1 MGEVYRARDPRLARD
16 VALKVL
22 PAHSHHDEV
31 RLRRFEQEAKAV
43 GALNH
48 PNLLTVFDTGRHQ
61 DSPFIVFELLD
72 GQTLRACVGPGGLPY
87 RKAIDYAVQIAHGLS
102 AAHER
107 GIVHRDLKPENVFLT
122 QDGRIKIL
130 DFGLAKLQPPPA
142 DRATVAGTSDI
153 TAEVAVGGSAGYM
166 APEQVQ
172 GLPGDHRSDIFSFG
186 ALLYEMVSG
195 RRAFGSRTAIEAM
208 YAILNEDPAELA
220 PDANVAPAL
229 ERIIRRCLAKQ
240 PGERFQSARDMA
252 FALENLPASADAGTR
267 PLAPWQRPSEAV
279 HAIAVLPLVN
289 VSGDRDQDYFA
300 DGMTD
305 ALIADLARL
314 RSLRVISRTSA
325 MRYQGT
331 RTPLRQIA
339 AELNV
344 DVVVEGSVLR
354 VGDRVRITAR
364 LVDAM
369 RDQHIWAETYERD
382 LRDVLRLHAEV
393 AQTISRHI
401 SASLTPQEKAVLA
414 AAPEVNPEAHQ
425 HYLMGRYHWNKRT
438 PTGLRQALDQFALAI
453 EADPRYA
460 PAYAGVADSHY
471 IQTLSTYDVVPPREG
486 MPRAKTAALTALEI
500 DEELAEAH
508 VSLANVMTHYEWDRA
523 AAARGYQRALELD
536 PNYVYAYHCYAS
548 HAATM
553 GSSAEAIELQQA
565 ARDLDPFSVVVT
577 SGLARHYYFTRDYE
591 RAIALGRNI
600 LEMEPQ
606 YWVVHLLLGM
616 CHLRAGRP
624 AEAVDDFQTA
634 QGLAGPTT
642 LPLAMLGAAYG
653 ELGREIES
661 QGVAE
666 RLEAAS
672 RSSYVPA
679 YQMAV
684 AHAGR
689 GDKERALQWLEKA
702 YDERSEILSWLR
714 VDPFWDGIR
723 SDARFEDLA
732 RRVGLP

>member
-22 PAHSHHDEV
+22 PAHSHHDEAS
-31 RLRRFEQEAKAV
+31 LRRFEQEAKAV

-72 GQTLRACVGPGGLPY
+72 GQTLRARLAPGGLPH
-87 RKAIDYAVQIAHGLS
+87 RKAIDYAVQIANGLA

-122 QDGRIKIL
+122 EDGRIKIL
-130 DFGLAKLQPPPA
+130 DFGLAKLQRVA
-142 DRATVAGTSDI
+142 EGRANGAGTSDI
-153 TAEVAVGGSAGYM
+153 TAEATVGGTAGYM

-172 GLPGDHRSDIFSFG
+172 GLAGDHRSDIFAFG
-186 ALLYEMVSG
+186 AVLYEIVSG

-208 YAILNEDPAELA
+208 YAVLNEEPAELA
-220 PDANVAPAL
+220 PDVTVAPAL
-229 ERIIRRCLAKQ
+229 ERIIRRCLEKQ
-240 PGERFQSARDMA
+240 PEARFQSARDIA
-252 FALENLPASADAGTR
+252 FALEDLSASPVAGAR
-267 PLAPWQRPSEAV
+267 PMAPWQRPSHAV

-305 ALIADLARL
+305 ALIADLARM
-314 RSLRVISRTSA
+314 RALRVISRTSV

-339 AELNV
+339 NELNV

-354 VGDRVRITAR
+354 VADRVRITAR

-369 RDQHIWAETYERD
+369 RDQHIWADTYERD

-438 PTGLRQALDQFALAI
+438 PAGLGHALDQFALAI
-453 EADPRYA
+453 EADPGYA
-460 PAYAGVADSHY
+460 PAYAGIADSHY

-486 MPRAKTAALTALEI
+486 MPRAKTAALKALEI
-500 DEELAEAH
+500 DETLAEAH

-523 AAARGYQRALELD
+523 SAAREYQRALELD

-565 ARDLDPFSVVVT
+565 ARQLDPFSVVVT
-577 SGLARHYYFTRDYE
+577 SGLARHFYFTRDYD
-591 RAIALGRNI
+591 RSIALGRI
-600 LEMEPQ
+600 SLEMESQ

-616 CHLRAGRP
+616 CHLRSGRP
-624 AEAVDDFQTA
+624 AEAVDSFQTA
-634 QGLAGPTT
+634 ESSAGTAT

-661 QGVAE
+661 QDVAE

-684 AHAGR
+684 VHTGR
-689 GDKERALQWLEKA
+689 GDKERAMQWLEKA

-714 VDPFWDGIR
+714 VDPFWDRIR
-723 SDARFEDLA
+723 SDTRFEDLA